1 MVAKIESVS
10 SIKEVL
16 LYNEGKV
23 EKCDAKLLFAGGF
36 PWAVE
41 ELDFKTKLEVFDKL
55 TSQNSRCKKN
65 ALHITLNFSDRDLLD
80 DGKLIQIANDY
91 MNLMGLEGQP
101 FLVYRHFD
109 AGHPHIHVPT
119 VIIADG
125 GKRLDAFGYKG
136 GKSFNV
142 SNDLEEKYGLVIA
155 GAQKEE
161 KVLRLQSGRLE
172 RVVYGKAEVAT
183 SIAVIVAEVLRKYKC
198 TSLPEFNLV
207 LNQFGVLANR
217 GRPGSK
223 MFEAGGLMYRLL
235 DENYRTMGV
244 PVKASNIYGK
254 PTLNNLEKRFAS
266 NLGLCGPNKQRM
278 RYVLDKALECA
289 DKAQMEALLH
299 RYGLRIIFRKNPDGK
314 IFDAVF
320 IDNAACAV
328 FTDETLGEKYRAAVF
343 LKLTEAKD
351 VRVQVEGGVNIGSQV
366 VSHLSL
372 NEATSQQISSD
383 VNTALNTTPAA
394 TEVKNYPASE
404 LPVTMT
410 FMDRLYYDYKD
421 PEDGYLASAKKQLR
435 LSQKN
440 RSSKLSISR

>member
-1 MVAKIESVS
+1 MVAKIEPVS
-10 SIKEVL
+10 SIKDVL
-16 LYNEGKV
+16 LYNEAKV

-36 PWAVE
+36 PWAPE
-41 ELDFKTKLEVFDKL
+41 DLDFKTKLEVFNKL
-55 TSQNSRCKKN
+55 TRQNLKSKKN
-65 ALHITLNFSDRDLLD
+65 SLHITLNFSAKDKLD
-80 DGKLIQIANDY
+80 DPKLVQISNDY
-91 MNLMGLEGQP
+91 MNRMGLEGQP

-109 AGHPHIHVPT
+109 AGHPHVHVAT

-125 GKRLDAFGYKG
+125 GKRLNAFGYTG
-136 GKSFNV
+136 GKSFDV

-155 GAQKEE
+155 GAQKKE
-161 KVLRLQSGRLE
+161 KILRLQSGRLE
-172 RVVYGKAEVAT
+172 RVVYGKAEVGI

-207 LNQFGVLANR
+207 LNQFGILANR

-266 NLGLCGPNKQRM
+266 NLDLCGPNKQRI
-278 RYVLDKALECA
+278 RYLLDKVLKCL
-289 DKAQMEALLH
+289 DKTEMEALLH
-299 RYGLRIIFRKNPDGK
+299 NYGLRIIFRKNPDGK
-314 IFDAVF
+314 VFDAVF

-328 FTDETLGEKYRAAVF
+328 FKDETLGENYRAEAF

-351 VRVQVEGGVNIGSQV
+351 ERLQVEAGVHKEHQSINNPAF
-366 VSHLSL
+366 
-372 NEATSQQISSD
+372 NETLSQQISSSI
-383 VNTALNTTPAA
+383 NTPENTITSS

-421 PEDGYLASAKKQLR
+421 REDGYLASAKKQLQ

-440 RSSKLSISR
+440 RPSNLSLSR